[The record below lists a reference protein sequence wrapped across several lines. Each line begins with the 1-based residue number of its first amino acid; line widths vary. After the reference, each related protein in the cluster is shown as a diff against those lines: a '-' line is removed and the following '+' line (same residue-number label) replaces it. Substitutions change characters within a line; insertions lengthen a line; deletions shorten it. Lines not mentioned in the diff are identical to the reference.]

1 MENFDDIARETSR
14 IAPLI
19 EKALHR
25 KYYSLPPEEISIA
38 VSEGLISYCEA
49 AKNGT
54 LEHNDNPAGYLWKAG
69 MRAIEKYLKHHK
81 RERPIVDDDFDIG
94 ANDEAEEEYERRQFN
109 DEVLSHIEN
118 ESYREILELHFRK
131 ELSFEEIAE
140 LQGRTLKAVYHSFER
155 ALHRIQEIARELG
168 ITDTPPAKIM
178 PKDIKSNLN
187 GESIFLLW
195 TISCTET

>member
-1 MENFDDIARETSR
+1 MENFDDLAQEVNR

-25 KYYSLPPEEISIA
+25 KYYSVPPEEISIA
-38 VSEGLISYCEA
+38 VSEGLTSYCEA

-54 LEHNDNPAGYLWKAG
+54 LEHNDNTAGYLWKAG

-81 RERPIVDDDFDIG
+81 RERPIVDDDFDLG

-109 DEVLSHIEN
+109 DEVLSHMEN

-140 LQGRTLKAVYHSFER
+140 LQGRSLKAVYHSFER
-155 ALHRIQEIARELG
+155 ALHRIQEIAWEFG
-168 ITDTPPAKIM
+168 SMSPPQQK
-178 PKDIKSNLN
+178 
-187 GESIFLLW
+187 
-195 TISCTET
+195 